1 MSAQG
6 GSGGLGDVV
15 PGKVTIA
22 AHHYQRPEIVAR
34 AGLVGDSYK
43 LAVESARTDAE
54 FVVLCGVRFMAE
66 SAAILSRAG
75 QTVVIPDMNAGC
87 PMADMI
93 DRETAENAVEMLSA
107 RLGRAVVPIVYMNS
121 SAEVKALAGKLG
133 GSVCT
138 SGNARKILAHYL
150 DLQMPVFFLPDFNLG
165 MNVSRT
171 LGVAQKCIRRVTREL
186 KVARVDSPE
195 SGDQD
200 RAGRPGEDDDLS
212 QAKVFL
218 WDGFCHVHRAFT
230 ADDVR
235 AARKARPDA
244 IVIVHPECSAEV
256 TSLADRSGSTE
267 EMSRALRDAKAGS
280 SWVIGTEGRFVERM
294 AATYPALSITP
305 LRASYCHNMNRIDV
319 AALDKALADIALYC
333 GARGDSRGGAR
344 IPGTVTV
351 PPDVREDAERALR
364 AMVSITESGGER

>member
-1 MSAQG
+1 MSGQV
-6 GSGGLGDVV
+6 GSGGVV

-22 AHHYQRPEIVAR
+22 AHHYQRPDIVAR
-34 AGLVGDSYK
+34 AGLVGDSYR

-66 SAAILSRAG
+66 SAAILAREG

-93 DRETAENAVEMLSA
+93 DRETAENAVETLSA
-107 RLGRAVVPIVYMNS
+107 RLGRAVVPIAYMNS
-121 SAEVKALAGKLG
+121 SAEVKALAGRLG

-150 DLQMPVFFLPDFNLG
+150 DQQMPVFFLPDFNLG
-165 MNVSRT
+165 MNVSRA
-171 LGVAQKCIRRVTREL
+171 LGVSRDGIRRVTRGL
-186 KVARVDSPE
+186 SVARLDSPE
-195 SGDQD
+195 GCAPDRD
-200 RAGRPGEDDDLS
+200 RAGRPGDDSDLS
-212 QAKVFL
+212 RARVFL

-244 IVIVHPECSAEV
+244 FVIVHPECSAEV

-267 EMSRALRDAKAGS
+267 EMSHALRDAKPGS

-294 AATYPALSITP
+294 AATYPNLTIAP
-305 LRASYCHNMNRIDV
+305 LRASYCHNMNRIDG
-319 AALDKALADIALYC
+319 AALDKALADIAAHC
-333 GARGDSRGGAR
+333 AAREDSRGGAR
-344 IPGTVTV
+344 ISGTVTV
-351 PPDVREDAERALR
+351 PPDVREDAARALR

>member
-1 MSAQG
+1 MN
-6 GSGGLGDVV
+6 GSGGGAR
-15 PGKVTIA
+15 GKVAIA

-34 AGLVGDSYK
+34 ADLVGDSYR
-43 LAVESARTDAE
+43 LAVEAARTDAE

-66 SAAILSRAG
+66 SAAILAREG

-93 DRETAENAVEMLSA
+93 DAETAESAIEKLSA
-107 RLGRAVVPIVYMNS
+107 LAGRAVVPIVYMNS
-121 SAEVKALAGKLG
+121 SAEVKALAGRLG

-150 DLQMPVFFLPDFNLG
+150 DTGIPVFFLPDFNLG
-165 MNVSRT
+165 MNVSRA
-171 LGVAQKCIRRVTREL
+171 LGVQQDEVRRVTREL
-186 KVARVDSPE
+186 TIARVDSLK
-195 SGDQD
+195 GD
-200 RAGRPGEDDDLS
+200 ASPL

-218 WDGFCHVHRAFT
+218 WDGFCHVHRAFI

-244 IVIVHPECSAEV
+244 RVIVHPECPSEV
-256 TSLADRSGSTE
+256 TALADLAGSTE
-267 EMSRALRDAKAGS
+267 EMSRTLRDAKDGS
-280 SWVIGTEGRFVERM
+280 SFVIGTEGRFVERM
-294 AATYPALSITP
+294 ATTYPNLAIMP

-319 AALDKALADIALYC
+319 ASLDKALADIADC
-333 GARGDSRGGAR
+333 VSRRGGAANDGAR

-351 PPDVREDAERALR
+351 PPGIREDAARALR
-364 AMVSITESGGER
+364 AMVSITESGGEPR